1 MTNLKDDFETVI
13 GKDGKPKRVS
23 SPKNG
28 NMLDILQDGE
38 RVRVSFFDAMAARG
52 EFTGARSQ
60 FTDMRITD
68 ADDTPLGLHRPGF
81 RVAAGNQMHDA
92 KRALADA
99 YRAYDQ
105 ERESAWVNPNSD
117 VGAGESQ
124 FIGARENDLCTRD
137 GYPGRLRYNDEGNL
151 ECVLDDPNGST
162 DRRTLDQKME
172 DHQLRM
178 DEEYRAYA
186 RRKSEEWRG
195 R

>member
-1 MTNLKDDFETVI
+1 MTNHLEDDDKNYETVI
-13 GKDGKPKRVS
+13 GVDGKPMRIIRDGARVH
-23 SPKNG
+23 
-28 NMLDILQDGE
+28 
-38 RVRVSFFDAMAARG
+38 VSLLDAMASRHQLSDVERYVLQDQEYRTRTA
-52 EFTGARSQ
+52 A
-60 FTDMRITD
+60 
-68 ADDTPLGLHRPGF
+68 HRPGW
-81 RVAAGNQMHDA
+81 RVTDSKQVLDA
-92 KRALADA
+92 RRAVEDA

-151 ECVLDDPNGST
+151 ECVLDHPNGSA